1 MTFSMKKQDLLIT
14 TLLYL
19 EPCLV
24 WVLQGFSLTRGR
36 IQGYIFIIGSYA
48 LAKNN
53 LKKIKKSCDSS
64 LELC

>member
-36 IQGYIFIIGSYA
+36 IQGYIFVSGSYA

-53 LKKIKKSCDSS
+53 LKK
-64 LELC
+64 